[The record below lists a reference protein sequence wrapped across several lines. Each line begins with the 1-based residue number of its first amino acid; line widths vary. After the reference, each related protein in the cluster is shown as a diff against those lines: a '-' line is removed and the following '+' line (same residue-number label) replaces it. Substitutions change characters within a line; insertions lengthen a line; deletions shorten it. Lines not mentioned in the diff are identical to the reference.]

1 MGQKVSPIGLRVG
14 IIRDWDAKW
23 YASKEDL
30 PTFLHQDIKIRELI
44 MANTRKWKV
53 SRVEIKRTSSKV
65 EVNIFSAAPGLI
77 LGENGKGIE
86 ALLRSIKGKIGRKTV
101 DNVDFKI
108 NVVEIKNPA
117 LEAQL
122 VANDIAE
129 KLENRAS
136 FRTVQKMIIRN
147 TLKAGAKGIKTNC
160 SGRLGGVDMARAEGY
175 TEGIVPL
182 STLRNDID
190 YATANAHTTYGVIGV
205 KVWISRGEVLKKRN
219 KGGK

>member
-23 YASKEDL
+23 YASKDDL
-30 PTFLHQDIKIRELI
+30 PKFLHQDIKIRDII
-44 MANTRKWKV
+44 MANTRVWKV

-86 ALLRSIKGKIGRKTV
+86 ALLRKIRGAIGKKNAELI
-101 DNVDFKI
+101 KI

-136 FRTVQKMIIRN
+136 FRTVQKMTIRN

-160 SGRLGGVDMARAEGY
+160 SGRLGGVDMARDEGY
-175 TEGIVPL
+175 TEGVVPL

-205 KVWISRGEVLKKRN
+205 KVWISRGEILKKRN